1 MEKGGNKSDRRKD
14 KIVKIILRKKDNNAA
29 KQR

>member
-1 MEKGGNKSDRRKD
+1 MEKGGNKSDKKKD
-14 KIVKIILRKKDNNAA
+14 KIVKIIPRKKDNNAS